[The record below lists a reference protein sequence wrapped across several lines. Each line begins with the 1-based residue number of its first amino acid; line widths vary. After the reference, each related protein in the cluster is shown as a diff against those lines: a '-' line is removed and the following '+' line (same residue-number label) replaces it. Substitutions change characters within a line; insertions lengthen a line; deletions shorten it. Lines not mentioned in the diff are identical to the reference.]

1 MCYALPD
8 TSKSE
13 NSSSSDSPNILMTVL
28 LWGTTSLLVTGKGE
42 ISFLFVP
49 VQGTIGVTFTGD
61 L

>member
-8 TSKSE
+8 TSKFE
-13 NSSSSDSPNILMTVL
+13 KSSSSDSPNILMTVL
-28 LWGTTSLLVTGKGE
+28 LWCTTALLVTGKGE